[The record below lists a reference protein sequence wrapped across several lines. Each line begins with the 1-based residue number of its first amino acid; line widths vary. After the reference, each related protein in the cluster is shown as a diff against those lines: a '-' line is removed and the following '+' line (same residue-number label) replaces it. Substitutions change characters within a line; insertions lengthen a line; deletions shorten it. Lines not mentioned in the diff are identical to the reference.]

1 MRLDKMENKVPLV
14 QMKSMCKHFGGVHAL
29 KNVDL
34 ELYTQEILG
43 LVGDNGAGKSTLI
56 KTLTGA
62 ITPDSGEIIID
73 GKKVEI
79 THPSQSQQLGIHA
92 IYQDLSLVGT
102 FDLPSNMFLGQELIT
117 RRFGF
122 LPFLDKK
129 SMLKEGLKT
138 LQEKLHMEITNAYEP
153 VNNLSGGQ
161 QQAVAI
167 ARAIYSKAKIII
179 MDEPTASL
187 GIEECKKVFELIRH
201 LKEQGCSLII
211 ISHNLEHIFSVCERV
226 VVLRQGEV
234 AGVRKVQ
241 ESNKADIVSLIT
253 GAYS

>member
-1 MRLDKMENKVPLV
+1 MEKREPVV
-14 QMKSMCKHFGGVHAL
+14 QMKNMTKRFGGVHAL

-34 ELYTQEILG
+34 DLYNQEILG

-62 ITPDSGEIIID
+62 IIPDSGEILID

-79 THPSQSQQLGIHA
+79 AHPGQSQKLGIHA

-102 FDLPSNMFLGQELIT
+102 FDSPSNMFLGQELMT

-138 LQEKLHMEITNAYEP
+138 LKEKLHMEINNAYEP

-161 QQAVAI
+161 QQAIAI
-167 ARAIYSKAKIII
+167 ARAVYFNAKVII

-187 GIEECKKVFELIRH
+187 GVEECEKVFELIRQ
-201 LKEQGCSLII
+201 LKEQGCSSIV

-226 VVLRQGEV
+226 VVLRHGEV
-234 AGVRKVQ
+234 AGIRKLQ
-241 ESNKADIVSLIT
+241 KSNKAEIVSLIT